1 MRPAVECGFR
11 RTQIENINKNQKRAT
26 TKYLDILE
34 VRGTVED
41 KTAVAAW
48 PTVPLKVEAFPRAEN
63 SSLRTL
69 VQDIHG
75 EVLEW

>member
-1 MRPAVECGFR
+1 
-11 RTQIENINKNQKRAT
+11 
-26 TKYLDILE
+26 
-34 VRGTVED
+34 VED